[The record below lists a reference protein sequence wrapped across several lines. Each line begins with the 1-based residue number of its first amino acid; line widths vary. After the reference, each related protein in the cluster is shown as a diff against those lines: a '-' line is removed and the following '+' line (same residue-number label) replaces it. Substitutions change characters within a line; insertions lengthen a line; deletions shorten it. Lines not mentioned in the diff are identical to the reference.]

1 MKYAILGSG
10 NVGTTI
16 TRAVTAAGH
25 EAVVA
30 DVDESALSA
39 LAAEIPAASTTSDT
53 GQAVADAD
61 VVVLA
66 VPFDVVEDLVSAHAA
81 ALAETVVVDATN
93 PLAADLSG
101 LVTDAGPAGAQR
113 VQAAAPG
120 ARVVKAFNT
129 VFAGNQAEAEV
140 DGVQLDGFVAGDDA
154 DAKQVVTELLE
165 HVGYRV
171 IDVGGLS
178 AARYLEGMAFLN
190 IALNAQNGLPW
201 QSGWKLV
208 GPLAA

>member
-10 NVGTTI
+10 NVGTSI

-25 EAVVA
+25 DTVVA
-30 DVDESALSA
+30 DVDESALAA
-39 LAAEIPAASTTSDT
+39 LSDEVPAATTTTDT
-53 GQAVADAD
+53 GHAVAEAD

-66 VPFDVVEDLVSAHAA
+66 VPFDVVEDVVAAHAA
-81 ALAETVVVDATN
+81 ALADTVVIDATN

-101 LVTDAGPAGAQR
+101 LATDSGPAGAQR
-113 VQAAAPG
+113 VQAAAPD

-129 VFAGNQAEAEV
+129 VFAGNQAAARV
-140 DGVQLDGFVAGDDA
+140 DDVQLDGFVAGDDA
-154 DAKQVVTELLE
+154 HAKQVATDLLE

-178 AARYLEGMAFLN
+178 AARYLEGMAYLN
-190 IALNAQNGLPW
+190 IALNARDGLPW

-208 GPLAA
+208 GPIA

>member
-10 NVGTTI
+10 NVGTAV

-25 EAVVA
+25 DVVVS
-30 DVDESALSA
+30 DVDETA
-39 LAAEIPAASTTSDT
+39 LASLTYKISDVATTTDAA
-53 GQAVADAD
+53 QAAADAD

-66 VPFDVVEDLVSAHAA
+66 VPFPIVEELVSGLAD
-81 ALAETVVVDATN
+81 ALANTIVIDATN

-101 LVTDAGPAGAQR
+101 LVTDGGPAGAER
-113 VQAAAPG
+113 VQAAAPD

-129 VFAGNQAEAEV
+129 VFAGNQPVAEV
-140 DGVQLDGFVAGDDA
+140 DGFVLDGFVAGDDA
-154 DAKQVVTELLE
+154 DAKDVVAELLE
-165 HVGYRV
+165 TVGYRV

-178 AARYLEGMAFLN
+178 AARYLEGMAYLN
-190 IALNAQNGLPW
+190 IAHNARNDLPW

-208 GPLAA
+208 GTAA